1 MTADAMDPIDLPR
14 ALARFFLA
22 PFRLR
27 TYANLLYLA
36 LAFPLG
42 LVYFVFLIPGLAL
55 GVGLTIIWIGLLVLA
70 VVFAGSWG
78 LAALERR
85 LAIHLLGAEVPPML
99 PPVRTEPA
107 TPWQALKGFFSN
119 PVTWKGMA
127 YLLAKLPL
135 GIVTFVALVTS
146 LSISGAFL
154 AVPVVYPFAEGW
166 LPVDPAIQMDGL
178 IWTIDTFFE
187 ALLCGALGAVL
198 LLISLNLL
206 NGLAFLWRETAVL
219 MLGSP
224 RFAAPPPPP
233 ALPEPMVAL

>member
-1 MTADAMDPIDLPR
+1 MTAHEKDLIDLPR

-42 LVYFVFLIPGLAL
+42 LIYFVFLISGLAV
-55 GVGLTIIWIGLLVLA
+55 GVGLTIVWVGLLVLA
-70 VVFAGSWG
+70 LVLAGSWG
-78 LAALERR
+78 LAALERL

-99 PPVRTEPA
+99 PPFRSEPA
-107 TPWQALKGFFSN
+107 SPWQSLKGFLAN

-127 YLLAKLPL
+127 FLVAKLPL
-135 GIVTFVALVTS
+135 GIVTFVILVAA
-146 LSISGAFL
+146 LSISGTL
-154 AVPVVYPFAEGW
+154 MAVPVLFPFAEGW
-166 LPVDPAIQMDGL
+166 LPVDSSIQMDGL
-178 IWTIDTFFE
+178 IWTIDSFFE
-187 ALLCGALGAVL
+187 ALLCGAFGAILFL
-198 LLISLNLL
+198 LSLNLL

-224 RFAAPPPPP
+224 RFATPPPPVM
-233 ALPEPMVAL
+233 PEPAIAV

>member
-1 MTADAMDPIDLPR
+1 MNAHEKDLTDLPR

-55 GVGLTIIWIGLLVLA
+55 GAGLTIVWVGLLVLA
-70 VVFAGSWG
+70 LVFAGSWG
-78 LAALERR
+78 LAALERL

-107 TPWQALKGFFSN
+107 SLWQTVKGFLAN

-127 YLLAKLPL
+127 FLLAKLPL
-135 GIVTFVALVTS
+135 GVVTFVLLVTS
-146 LSISGAFL
+146 LSVSGAFL
-154 AVPVVYPFAEGW
+154 AVPVVFPFAEGW
-166 LPVDPAIQMDGL
+166 WSGDPAIRMDGL
-178 IWTIDTFFE
+178 VWTVDTVFE
-187 ALLCGALGAVL
+187 ALLCGAFGAVL
-198 LLISLNLL
+198 FLISLNLL

-224 RFAAPPPPP
+224 RFATPPPS
-233 ALPEPMVAL
+233 ALPEPAVAV

>member
-22 PFRLR
+22 PLRLR

-70 VVFAGSWG
+70 AVLAGSWG

-99 PPVRTEPA
+99 PPARTEPA
-107 TPWQALKGFFSN
+107 TPWQSLKGFLSN

-127 YLLAKLPL
+127 FLLAKLPL
-135 GIVTFVALVTS
+135 GIATFVILVMS
-146 LSISGAFL
+146 LSVSGAFL
-154 AVPVVYPFAEGW
+154 AVPVLFPFAEGW
-166 LPVDPAIQMDGL
+166 LPIDPSIQMDGL
-178 IWTIDTFFE
+178 IWTIDTFVE
-187 ALLCGALGAVL
+187 ALACGALGAVL

-224 RFAAPPPPP
+224 RFATPPPSPSV
-233 ALPEPMVAL
+233 PEPMVAL